1 MLDIRVLWSLLVVV
15 VSIFVS
21 SSIGQAKSLRD
32 ILDGEESISTASE
45 SLLADLSAYYRHY
58 SKVRLGRESRLA
70 NGVAWRLHTDLR
82 SGLSVPRLTW
92 MPDRDRL
99 RIANKLFDAIHS
111 ELLAW
116 YEYQEIEYRT
126 GMLYGWEGEQWP
138 FLIRL
143 PFYSQEKVAVT
154 YAGARLV
161 SYVETGRAHQFV
173 SFGLKVRGL
182 VLDLDW
188 GRVSRIESCK
198 GRKNGFRFGKLLHVC
213 DDESLERFFAIWVNE
228 VEIAA
233 KRARDQ
239 GDERS
244 ANCAEGMRPLDST
257 DRIDTSWIELYL
269 TPGGLAVFNRD
280 WVPTTAKSCAFDDIT
295 TNPIVIPYGEL
306 EHFMKPGLWRDEL
319 LRQ

>member
-1 MLDIRVLWSLLVVV
+1 MLYIRFLQSLLVVV
-15 VSIFVS
+15 VSLSVS
-21 SSIGQAKSLRD
+21 SSVAQAKSLRD

-82 SGLSVPRLTW
+82 TGLSVPRLTW
-92 MPDRDRL
+92 MPDRDSL
-99 RIANKLFDAIHS
+99 KIANALFDAIHG

-116 YEYQEIEYRT
+116 YEYKDIKYRT
-126 GMLYGWEGEQWP
+126 EMLYGWEDQQWP
-138 FLIRL
+138 LLIGP
-143 PFYSQEKVAVT
+143 PFYTQEKVAVT
-154 YAGARLV
+154 YASARLV
-161 SYVETGRAHQFV
+161 SYVETGIEGQFV

-188 GRVSRIESCK
+188 GRVSTIESCK
-198 GRKNGFRFGKLLHVC
+198 GRESGFRFGKLLDVC
-213 DDESLERFFAIWVNE
+213 DDELLERFIAIWVNK
-228 VEIAA
+228 VEIA
-233 KRARDQ
+233 KRRARDR
-239 GDERS
+239 GDELS
-244 ANCAEGMRPLDST
+244 ANCAEGMRALGST

-280 WVPTTAKSCAFDDIT
+280 WVPNTAKRCAFDDIT

-306 EHFMKPGLWRDEL
+306 EHFMKPGPWRDEL